1 LDVFE
6 LMNRQALDVK
16 NFALVNCV
24 SLLAIGT
31 LLAGCASTPT
41 VTLEQQ
47 VKLKEYEKC
56 LLLQQDNLN
65 TINEKMGQVE
75 SFSSLVEILARQAD
89 RKDDQTVVPRFEI
102 HLYNCLPY
110 RP

>member
-1 LDVFE
+1 MKKTL
-6 LMNRQALDVK
+6 
-16 NFALVNCV
+16 LVL
-24 SLLAIGT
+24 SGLAIGA
-31 LLAGCASTPT
+31 LLSGCASTPT

-65 TINEKMGQVE
+65 TINQKMAQEE
-75 SFSSLVEILARQAD
+75 SFSSLIEILARQAD
-89 RKDDQTVVPRFEI
+89 RKDDKTIVPRFEI

>member
-1 LDVFE
+1 
-6 LMNRQALDVK
+6 MNRQAIDVK
-16 NFALVNCV
+16 RFAIVICA
-24 SLLAIGT
+24 SLLAIGG

-65 TINEKMGQVE
+65 TINEKMAQVE
-75 SFSSLVEILARQAD
+75 SLSSLVEILARQAD
-89 RKDDQTVVPRFEI
+89 RKDGQTVVPRFEI
-102 HLYNCLPY
+102 HRYNCLSY

>member
-1 LDVFE
+1 
-6 LMNRQALDVK
+6 MK
-16 NFALVNCV
+16 K
-24 SLLAIGT
+24 SLLVLSGLAIIA
-31 LLAGCASTPT
+31 LLSGCASTPT

-65 TINEKMGQVE
+65 TINQKMAQEE
-75 SFSSLVEILARQAD
+75 SFSSLIEILARQAD
-89 RKDDQTVVPRFEI
+89 RKDDQTIVPRFEI

>member
-1 LDVFE
+1 
-6 LMNRQALDVK
+6 MK
-16 NFALVNCV
+16 N
-24 SLLAIGT
+24 SLLVLSGLTISA
-31 LLAGCASTPT
+31 LLSGCAGTPT

-65 TINEKMGQVE
+65 TINQKMAQEE
-75 SFSSLVEILARQAD
+75 SFSSLIEILARQAD
-89 RKDDQTVVPRFEI
+89 RKDDRKVVPRFEI